1 MTKQRKYWKHVI
13 RRILYQL
20 MFLITH
26 PNGLF
31 FQYLQ
36 TNAIN
41 FCQVSVQTNDMTS
54 PLNLKITKLMLD
66 FMRELF
72 SMPNKLTK
80 YVFDEELLLFY
91 IRTHYISFVKLY
103 HKNYQTNQPSQKV
116 TLETQRASETGKSC
130 SISLCKKHG
139 ECLFAIA
146 RNRTEETRRK
156 LFQFK
161 IVQFLLQEIG
171 LEFEL

>member
-1 MTKQRKYWKHVI
+1 
-13 RRILYQL
+13 
-20 MFLITH
+20 
-26 PNGLF
+26 
-31 FQYLQ
+31 
-36 TNAIN
+36 
-41 FCQVSVQTNDMTS
+41 
-54 PLNLKITKLMLD
+54 MLD

-72 SMPNKLTK
+72 AMPHKLTK

-103 HKNYQTNQPSQKV
+103 HKNYQTHHSPLMKV
-116 TLETQRASETGKSC
+116 TPETQRATEAGKAC
-130 SISLCKKHG
+130 SIGLCKKHG

-161 IVQFLLQEIG
+161 IV
-171 LEFEL
+171 